1 MRTPASHSEEF
12 PRIRLGVSACLLGE
26 PVRYDG
32 GHKRHAFLTDVL
44 ASHAD
49 YLPVC
54 PEAGIGMGIPRPP
67 IHLVGNRQRPR
78 ALGLD
83 DPSLDVTT
91 ALESFAVATL
101 GRLHDASG
109 YVFKKNSPSCG
120 LRQVKLSARPG
131 YPARR
136 QGTGIFARVVGDS
149 LPLLPITE
157 EDCFDD
163 PQRRENFICRVYVYR
178 RWQDLQVRG
187 LSAAGLLDFHAAH
200 RYLIMTHSEA
210 ACRRLEKLMSEL
222 SAPRLADTAAV
233 YIRELM
239 ATLARPSQRAR
250 HAKVLQQLASD
261 LEPRINRRQSTALAS
276 RLNAY
281 RDGGLP
287 LGEAIAA
294 LRGQF
299 ERNPDI
305 DKPVYLYPY
314 PDSLR
319 LRHLL

>member
-1 MRTPASHSEEF
+1 MTPASPSEQF

-67 IHLVGNRQRPR
+67 IHLVGNRRRPH
-78 ALGLD
+78 ALGVD

-101 GRLHDASG
+101 GRLQDVSG
-109 YVFKKNSPSCG
+109 YIFKKNSPSCG
-120 LRQVKLSARPG
+120 LRQVKLFARPG
-131 YPARR
+131 YHARR
-136 QGTGIFARVVGDS
+136 QGTGIFARMVVDS
-149 LPLLPITE
+149 LPLLPVTE
-157 EDCFDD
+157 EDCLDD
-163 PQRRENFICRVYVYR
+163 PQRRDNFLCRVYVYR
-178 RWQDLQVRG
+178 RWQDLQVHG
-187 LSAAGLLDFHAAH
+187 PSTAGLLKFHATH
-200 RYLIMTHSEA
+200 KHLIMAHSVA
-210 ACRRLEKLMSEL
+210 ACRRLEKLL
-222 SAPRLADTAAV
+222 SHLPARQLADISAA
-233 YIRELM
+233 YLCELM
-239 ATLARPSQRAR
+239 ATLTRPSQRAG
-250 HAKVLQQLASD
+250 HARALQQLAD
-261 LEPRINRRQSTALAS
+261 YLEPRMSRRQSTALAV

-281 RDGGLP
+281 RGGSLS

-294 LRGQF
+294 VRRQF
-299 ERNPDI
+299 ARNPDI

-314 PDSLR
+314 PDSLG
-319 LRHLL
+319 LRDIM